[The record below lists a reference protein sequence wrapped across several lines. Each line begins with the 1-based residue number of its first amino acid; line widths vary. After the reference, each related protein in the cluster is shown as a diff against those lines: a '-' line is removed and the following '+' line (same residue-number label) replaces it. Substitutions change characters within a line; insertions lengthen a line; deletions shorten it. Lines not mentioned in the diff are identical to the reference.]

1 MAKDKK
7 KTNANEDKTKKHFW
21 KDYKSELKKVKWPTG
36 KELLSSTASVIAIVF
51 IVAAVV
57 IVLDLAFEGLSKLE
71 VEGIE
76 SLQNSIVMQDSNT
89 TMNSEEN
96 LLSENVITNNLE
108 STQNT
113 VE

>member
-7 KTNANEDKTKKHFW
+7 KTNANEDKTKKYFW
-21 KDYKSELKKVKWPTG
+21 KDYKSELKKVKWPTA
-36 KELLSSTASVIAIVF
+36 KELFNSTASVLAIVF
-51 IVAAVV
+51 IVAVVV
-57 IVLDLAFEGLSKLE
+57 IVLDLAFEGLSRLE
-71 VEGIE
+71 VKGIE
-76 SLQNSIVMQDSNT
+76 SLQNSVVIEN